1 MVIMHFLDYLQ
12 KIKRYSKHTLEAYAK
27 DLEQFSLFLI
37 EECGVEDVAQATHRD
52 IRSWIVNLSEREI
65 NPRSINRKITT
76 LKTFYKYLKAEG
88 KISQSPMAKI
98 VSLKTKKQVP
108 LFLSKEAA
116 KNLFDDVE
124 YGEGFAG
131 LRDRAVLELL
141 YATGIRRAELINMRV
156 ADVNIYNSE
165 IKVLGKRSKERVIP
179 ISPAVVKLLKEYIS
193 ERDKQEIQPGN
204 GDILFIDNRGKKV
217 YDKFVY
223 NLVKKYLSVI
233 TTMQKK
239 SPHILRHTFATHML
253 ENGAD
258 LNAIKELLGH
268 ANLSATQV
276 YTHSTIEK
284 LKTIYKQ
291 AHPRA

>member
-1 MVIMHFLDYLQ
+1 MAITHFLEYLQ
-12 KIKRYSKHTLEAYAK
+12 KIKRYSKHTLEAYSR
-27 DLEQFSLFLI
+27 DLEQFSFFLT
-37 EECGVEDVAQATHRD
+37 EECGEDDIAQASHRD
-52 IRSWIVNLSEREI
+52 IRTWIVSLSENNI
-65 NPRSINRKITT
+65 SPRSINRKITT
-76 LKTFYKYLKAEG
+76 LKSFYKYLKAEG
-88 KISQSPMAKI
+88 KITQSPMAKI

-116 KNLFDDVE
+116 QSLFDDVE
-124 YGEGFAG
+124 FEEGFKG
-131 LRDRAVLELL
+131 LRDNTILELL
-141 YATGIRRAELINMRV
+141 YATGMRRTELINMRV
-156 ADVNIYNSE
+156 SDVNIYNSE
-165 IKVLGKRSKERVIP
+165 VKVLGKRNKERIIP
-179 ISPAVVKLLKEYIS
+179 ISPALVNLLKEYIS
-193 ERDKQEIQPGN
+193 ERGKQEVQPGN
-204 GDILFIDNRGKKV
+204 GNILFIDNKGKKV

-223 NLVKKYLSVI
+223 NLVKKYLSAI
-233 TTMQKK
+233 TTMQKR

>member
-1 MVIMHFLDYLQ
+1 MHITHFLDHLQ
-12 KIKRYSKHTLEAYAK
+12 KIKRYSKHTLEAYSN
-27 DLEQFSLFLI
+27 DLEQFSLFLS
-37 EECGVEDVAQATHRD
+37 EECGVEDIAQASHRD
-52 IRSWIVNLSEREI
+52 VRSWVVSLSEKEVS
-65 NPRSINRKITT
+65 PRSINRKITT

-88 KISQSPMAKI
+88 KISQSPTAKVMA
-98 VSLKTKKQVP
+98 LKTKKQVP

-116 KNLFDDVE
+116 KNLFDDVQFA
-124 YGEGFAG
+124 EGFAG

-141 YATGIRRAELINMRV
+141 YATGIRRAELVNMKV

-165 IKVLGKRSKERVIP
+165 IKVLGKRNKERVIP
-179 ISPAVVKLLKEYIS
+179 INRDVVNLLKQYIA
-193 ERDKQEIQPGN
+193 ERDKQDIQPGN
-204 GDILFIDNRGKKV
+204 GNALFLDNKGKKV

-223 NLVKKYLSVI
+223 NLVKKYLSPI
-233 TTMQKK
+233 TTMQKR

>member
-1 MVIMHFLDYLQ
+1 MAITHFLDYLQ
-12 KIKRYSKHTLEAYAK
+12 KIKRYSKHTLESYSN
-27 DLEQFSLFLI
+27 DLEQFSLYLS
-37 EECGVEDVAQATHRD
+37 EELGVEDVAQATHRD
-52 IRSWIVNLSEREI
+52 IRSWIVSLSEREMS
-65 NPRSINRKITT
+65 PRSINRKITT

-88 KISQSPMAKI
+88 KITQSPMAK
-98 VSLKTKKQVP
+98 VVALKTKKQVP

-124 YGEGFAG
+124 YEEGFAG
-131 LRDRAVLELL
+131 LRDKTILELL

-156 ADVNIYNSE
+156 TDVNIYNSE
-165 IKVLGKRSKERVIP
+165 IKVLGKRNKERVIP
-179 ISPAVVKLLKEYIS
+179 ISAGMVNLLKEYIQ
-193 ERDKQEIQPGN
+193 ERDKQELQPGS
-204 GDILFIDNRGKKV
+204 GDILFIDNKGKKV

-223 NLVKKYLSVI
+223 NLAKKYLSVI